1 MLIGFGGF
9 LEKII
14 ITAAITGAIHTPTMS
29 PYLPIT
35 PEQIA
40 EEAVKAAKAG
50 AAVVHI
56 HVRDPKNGRPTTD
69 VNIFREAA
77 SRIREKSDV
86 IVCLTTGGGLG
97 IPKEDRIRVVPVLK
111 PEMASL
117 NMGSINFAL
126 YPLLKQFKS
135 FKYSWEKEYLL
146 MTKDLIFR
154 NTFEDIEYF
163 CRTMEENNTKPELEC
178 YDVGHLFNA
187 AQLVRDGVLK
197 LPLYIQFVMGILGGV
212 GADIEQLVH
221 MKRTADRLFGEKNY
235 YWSVVGAGR
244 QEFPLCITA
253 AAMGSHGVRVGL
265 EDNLYLRRGQLA
277 KSNAELVEKIVK
289 LVYEVTGREPATPE
303 EVRKLLGLKGKD
315 KVNF

>member
-1 MLIGFGGF
+1 M
-9 LEKII
+9 EKII

-35 PEQIA
+35 PKQIS
-40 EEAVKAAKAG
+40 EEAIKAAEAG
-50 AAVVHI
+50 AAIVHI
-56 HVRDPKNGRPTTD
+56 HVREPKDGRPTTN
-69 VNIFREAA
+69 VNLFHEVA
-77 SRIREKSDV
+77 SKVKKKSDA
-86 IVCLTTGGGLG
+86 IICLTTGGGLG
-97 IPKEDRIRVVPVLK
+97 IPKEDRIRVVPTLK

-135 FKYSWEKEYLL
+135 FKYPWEKEYLL

-163 CRTMEENNTKPELEC
+163 CKIMEKNKTKPELEC
-178 YDVGHLFNA
+178 YDIGHLFNA
-187 AQLVRDGVLK
+187 AQLVRDRILK
-197 LPLYIQFVMGILGGV
+197 PPLYIQFVMGILGGI
-212 GADIEQLVH
+212 GADIEQLIH
-221 MKRTADRLFGEKNY
+221 MKKTADRLFGEKNY
-235 YWSVVGAGR
+235 YWSVVGAGK

-277 KSNAELVEKIVK
+277 KSNAELVEKTVK
-289 LVYEVTGREPATPE
+289 LVYEITGREPATPND
-303 EVRKLLGLKGKD
+303 VRKLLGLKGKD